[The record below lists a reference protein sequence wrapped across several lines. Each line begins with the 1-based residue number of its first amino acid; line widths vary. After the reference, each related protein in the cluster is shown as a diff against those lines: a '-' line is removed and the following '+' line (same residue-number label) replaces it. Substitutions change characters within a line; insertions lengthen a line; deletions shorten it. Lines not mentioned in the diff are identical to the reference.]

1 MTEYEMNNTL
11 VPIKEMSFDRLEE
24 IANEWKKIHNTHVKL
39 YNLMIKSEEHDNILL
54 KKYEEVIGTSWNM
67 WLETNR
73 VIKEKS
79 KE

>member
-11 VPIKEMSFDRLEE
+11 VPTKEMSFDRLSE
-24 IANEWKKIHNTHVKL
+24 IANEWKEIHNTNVKL
-39 YNLMIKSEEHDNILL
+39 YNLMTESEEHDNILL

>member
-11 VPIKEMSFDRLEE
+11 VPTKEMSFDRLEE
-24 IANEWKKIHNTHVKL
+24 ISREWKEIHNTHVEL